1 MANKV
6 LLKKSSVASK
16 VPLTS
21 DLDYGELALNYTDG
35 KLYFKNASNVIKSF
49 TIDDSVV
56 TLTGTQTLSNKTLSS
71 PTISGNITGDVA
83 STGNLKSLF
92 SSGDEGGEILL
103 AKPQTNT
110 TIAGTGVTIDV
121 YQNKLRFFENGG
133 TARGF
138 YIDITTGGNSAAT
151 NLVSAGGG
159 GSASDSFKTIAVAG
173 QSSVVAD
180 SSTDTLTLT
189 AGSGI
194 AITTDA
200 STDTITIAN
209 SGGVLGVFARSGT
222 VSIPV
227 SFGNLAVQG
236 RSGTV
241 NILI

>member
-35 KLYFKNASNVIKSF
+35 KLYFKNASNTIKSF

-56 TLTGTQTLSNKTLSS
+56 TLTGTQTLTNKTLTS
-71 PTISGNITGDVA
+71 PTVSGNITGDGA
-83 STGNLKSLF
+83 FTGYLKSLN

-110 TIAGTGVTIDV
+110 TLSGTGVTIDV
-121 YQNKLRFFENGG
+121 YQNRIRFFEQGG
-133 TARGF
+133 DARGV
-138 YIDITTGGNSAAT
+138 YIDLTAAAAGAST
-151 NLVSAGGG
+151 NLLAGGVG
-159 GSASDSFKTIAVAG
+159 GSSDSFKTIAVAG

-194 AITTDA
+194 SITTNA
-200 STDTITIAN
+200 TTDTVTIAN
-209 SGGVLGVFARSGT
+209 SGGVLGVLARSGT